1 MISSFKTVDVNA
13 CAQNAIAENNV
24 LKNNKKGITVGALLV
39 RNFQETTTKNAR
51 AVSKKK
57 PLRHYKCT
65 KNDVILTNFR
75 VVRSRL

>member
-1 MISSFKTVDVNA
+1 MNVNA

-24 LKNNKKGITVGALLV
+24 LKNNKKRNHCWSVVGEEFSRDYYKECKSSSDA
-39 RNFQETTTKNAR
+39 
-51 AVSKKK
+51 SKKK

-65 KNDVILTNFR
+65 KNDVILTNFH